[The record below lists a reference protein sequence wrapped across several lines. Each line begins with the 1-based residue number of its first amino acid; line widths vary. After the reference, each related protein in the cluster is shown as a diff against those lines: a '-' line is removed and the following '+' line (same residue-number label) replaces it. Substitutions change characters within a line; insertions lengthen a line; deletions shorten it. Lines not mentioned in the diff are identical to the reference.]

1 MEVVKLLIMCL
12 AVFAVV
18 GVVYLLVVLLT
29 KDKKEPTN
37 EEILQDKLTKRCNEC
52 KGCCDDPEHLCMQV
66 FEGEKDLEDLTML
79 SKLEKDEL
87 TQVVG
92 ERPDSD
98 PLRVAFI
105 ACRGGNHA
113 VQNYIYDGAQSCAYL
128 NENYEGPKLCKSAC
142 LGCMDCAKVCP
153 TGAIRKTKNNVA
165 EVDRSLCIGC
175 GKCVKACPDNIIK
188 LLPTNQE
195 VAIACNIY
203 SKYFG
208 GNIKEMCAVGCTNC
222 EKCVQVCPTGALTK
236 TQKGI
241 MFDNSKCKKC
251 FQCVY
256 ACPSNTITRLNSE
269 SITASVGKQEK
280 KV

>member
-1 MEVVKLLIMCL
+1 MEVVKLLIMCVGIFV
-12 AVFAVV
+12 AV
-18 GVVYLLVVLLT
+18 GIIYLIVALLT
-29 KDKKEPTN
+29 KDKKVPTD
-37 EEILQDKLTKRCNEC
+37 EEILKETISKKCKEC
-52 KGCCDDPEHLCMQV
+52 AGCKENPETLCAQV
-66 FEGEKDLEDLTML
+66 LNGEKDVEDLTLL

-87 TQVVG
+87 LQVVR
-92 ERPDSD
+92 EKADSD
-98 PLRVAFI
+98 PTRVAFI

-113 VQNYIYDGAQSCAYL
+113 VQNYVYDGAQKCAYL

-175 GKCVKACPDNIIK
+175 GKCLKACPDKIIK
-188 LLPTNQE
+188 LIPVDQE

-208 GNIKEMCAVGCTNC
+208 GNIQEMCAVGCTKC
-222 EKCVQVCPTGALTK
+222 DKCVQVCPTGALTK
-236 TQKGI
+236 TSKGI
-241 MFDNSKCKKC
+241 MFDNSKCSKC

-256 ACPSNTITRLNSE
+256 ACPTNTITRLNAETVPVPKNKDS
-269 SITASVGKQEK
+269 K
-280 KV
+280 